1 MQLEPIE
8 LQSSMGPHS
17 RARRLGQ
24 PETDYGGGG
33 SRPFSRVQLVHR
45 TKDSQQRIGFG
56 GGGLGALPAINSHG
70 SSKETRAKRS
80 PYLHHLPTRK
90 RDIYLYSIGSISIDS
105 MDDKSLRLEN
115 NLKSQLSKII
125 SPIKAPASIWKND
138 SGIESTGSDLSS
150 SRYHDKAKKSKGR
163 QQAAQA
169 NGMFSLVSLEQDNSE
184 GGDLW
189 GLNYGLQFPPTVNQT
204 VVATPLSDISDFDRD
219 ISPGQSAS
227 TSSGMYGDFEDEIV
241 QGGSDDYE
249 YIAIEGW
256 K

>member
-1 MQLEPIE
+1 V
-8 LQSSMGPHS
+8 S
-17 RARRLGQ
+17 A
-24 PETDYGGGG
+24 
-33 SRPFSRVQLVHR
+33 RPFSRVQLVRR
-45 TKDSQQRIGFG
+45 TKGSQQRIGFG
-56 GGGLGALPAINSHG
+56 SGGLATLPAISSHG
-70 SSKETRAKRS
+70 SSKESRAKQS

-138 SGIESTGSDLSS
+138 SGTESTGSDFSS
-150 SRYHDKAKKSKGR
+150 KAKKSNGR
-163 QQAAQA
+163 QQATLA
-169 NGMFSLVSLEQDNSE
+169 NGMFTLVSLEQDNSE

-189 GLNYGLQFPPTVNQT
+189 LNYGLQFPPTVNQT